1 MGKHI
6 WYHIT
11 DMDTDEFLQQLN
23 ITLWIKKKVREYHEP
38 SRAGVPRGDSLPVPK
53 HKYHAALMMLIY
65 GSRHCNDLSQVSEET
80 GCSYNLLGKWRTERK
95 FWALAEEAAD
105 EFLKTYLGFYVH
117 LADAEPG
124 NPDDEKGSDE
134 LARAQGELLSHV
146 ELDWGDVLFERAY
159 EKLEKMSRDPKM
171 STKALAQLY
180 YLMIACARHWK
191 DDELKFKI
199 IDRCKEMNSDLVA
212 GFKDAAKAAWAKGDK
227 RAAEGFLEIIANW
240 AIEGNND
247 FLDMA
252 FGSRKK
258 HGK

>member
-1 MGKHI
+1 ME
-6 WYHIT
+6 T
-11 DMDTDEFLQQLN
+11 TEFLEQLDIN
-23 ITLWIKKKVREYHEP
+23 LWIKKKVREYHES

-53 HKYHAALMMLIY
+53 HKYHAALLMLVY
-65 GSRHCNDLSQVSEET
+65 GGKYFCDLSQVSEET
-80 GCSYNLLGKWRTERK
+80 GCSYNLLAKWRTERK

-117 LADAEPG
+117 LADAKPS
-124 NPDDEKGSDE
+124 NPDDDNGWDD
-134 LARAQGELLSHV
+134 LAREQGKMLSLV
-146 ELDWGDVLFERAY
+146 EQNWGDVLFERAY
-159 EKLEKMSRDPKM
+159 EKLDKMSREPKI
-171 STKALAQLY
+171 SSKALTQLY

-199 IDRCKEMNSDLVA
+199 IDRCKEMNSELVA
-212 GFKDAAKAAWAKGDK
+212 GFKDAAKVAWAKGDK

-252 FGSRKK
+252 FGSRRKQ
-258 HGK
+258 G